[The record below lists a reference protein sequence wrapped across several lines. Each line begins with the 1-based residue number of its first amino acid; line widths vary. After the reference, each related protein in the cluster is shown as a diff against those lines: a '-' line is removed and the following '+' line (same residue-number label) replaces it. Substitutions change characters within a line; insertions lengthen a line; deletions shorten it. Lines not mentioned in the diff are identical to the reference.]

1 MSSFSSF
8 SIPKSFTGLH
18 GHSCFSTYDGL
29 GYPQEHIEFIT
40 SEAQGMDSWALTD
53 HGNGNGL
60 AHAHVG
66 AKQAKKQGKKYR
78 QLNGV
83 EFYFVPDLDEWR
95 VQYEDHKAE
104 VAANK
109 AAKKKVNDDDAQSAE
124 GLIVED
130 EDASKKGRV
139 GKPEWKK
146 YYHVVVIAKNRVG
159 LENLFTLVK
168 KSYKYGFYR
177 FPRIDYKLLKEHGEG
192 LIVST
197 ACVGGRAAGL
207 IFQEFPDK
215 RFHELS
221 PELVTN
227 QTIVNNIMGR
237 LENMT
242 DRFVDAVGRDNF
254 FLELQFNNLTAQHLS
269 NQMLLKLSEKTGI
282 PLVATPDSHFPDPE
296 KWEARELYKKLGWMG
311 ANLSEV
317 TLPTKD
323 ELKCLLYPK
332 NAQQMWDEFGVGW
345 EQYDFYKGK
354 EEIVKDAIERT
365 HDIAWNHCE
374 DVWIDTSVKLPKHVD
389 PENPEK
395 NEFQQLAAI
404 VKNAMIEEGLADKPE
419 YIARVKEELSDI
431 KFLGH
436 SSYFLTMAEIFKVA
450 ENRTL
455 MGPGRGSGAGS
466 LVNYLLGITHIDPI
480 PYDLLWARFLGRHR
494 VSWPDID
501 TDAGDRDELINAAKE
516 LYGDEAVVPVSNFN
530 TLKLKSLVKD
540 IGKFYGVPFM
550 EVNEV
555 TNNIQDEV
563 FAKAHDQNQERGVFV
578 LKHEDSMKYS
588 KKYRDFMEKYPQ
600 VEKHVAVLFQQNK
613 SVGRHAGGVIIGD
626 PKEMSKQMP
635 IISVRGD
642 LQTPWAEGMN
652 FRHLEDNGIL
662 KFDFLGLSLLKN
674 TENCIR
680 RILKKESG
688 TEPTFLEIKKYFDEN
703 LNCRTNEQDDQAVWK
718 HVYHEGRFVGVFQ
731 FTASG
736 ARQFCLQAKP
746 TTLTELAAL
755 TAIYR
760 PGPLKANVHKK
771 YVKARNKVA
780 NGEEIVF
787 DHPSIEKVLK
797 PTFGFIVF
805 QEQFM
810 MLAQEMAGFS
820 PGESDKLRKTLVK
833 ISVDSAGGKVG
844 EREIARNKFVEGA
857 KKLHNIDESISNK
870 LWSEIEAFASY
881 GFNKSHAVAYA
892 IDSYY
897 AAWLHTH
904 HEPLWL
910 ATLLQTNNDNP
921 KKLETTISEIKALG
935 YKFAPADINYSGVE
949 WEFSEDISAFVPPLS
964 SIKGVG
970 KTAMEEIME
979 ARPFSSLSNLL
990 FDNEGKWKHSKM
1002 NKTAFTSLC
1011 KIEAFNSI
1019 DEIKNGTIKNHNQL
1033 LHIIT
1038 DDKNYETL
1046 KKGEFGLTKTQIKRM
1061 IKNNQYPEPILP
1073 ELIDKYK
1080 NERDWSR
1087 AEKITYYADIT
1098 KSVSNDLIFP
1108 EAMIKRIEDKKVQS
1122 VFDIEAGN
1130 SDVGWCCITEVQVKK
1145 TKNNKQFYRLKALDN
1160 RNNSGWIRAWGK
1172 FDKAPEPYT
1181 VWVTEVKN
1189 DKNWGMSTTAWKM
1202 KQVRSF
1208 D

>member
-1 MSSFSSF
+1 MSSFDKF
-8 SIPKSFTGLH
+8 AIPQSFTGLH
-18 GHSCFSTYDGL
+18 GHSNFSVYDGL
-29 GYPQEHIEFIT
+29 GYPQDHIEFVL
-40 SEAQGMDSWALTD
+40 SEKQGMDSWALTD

-66 AKQAKKQGKKYR
+66 AQAAKKRGQKYR

-83 EFYFVPDLDEWR
+83 EFYFVPDLDIWK
-95 VQYEDHKAE
+95 QQHTAHKE
-104 VAANK
+104 EQAANK
-109 AAKKKVNDDDAQSAE
+109 AAKKRVTLSSDDEQGGLVIEDENATKK
-124 GLIVED
+124 GLI
-130 EDASKKGRV
+130 

-146 YYHVVVIAKNRVG
+146 YYHLIVIAKNRKG

-168 KSYKYGFYR
+168 KSYRDGFYR
-177 FPRIDYKLLKEHGEG
+177 FPRIDFKLLKEHGEG
-192 LIVST
+192 LVVST
-197 ACVGGRAAGL
+197 ACVGGFAAGE
-207 IFQEFPDK
+207 IFRQFPDK
-215 RFHELS
+215 SFMELGPDLITEPS
-221 PELVTN
+221 VLAP
-227 QTIVNNIMGR
+227 IMQR

-242 DRFVDAVGRDNF
+242 DRFVDAVGSENF
-254 FLELQFNNLTAQHLS
+254 FLELQFNKLGAQHLS
-269 NQMLLKLSEKTGI
+269 NMCLLELAKKTGT
-282 PLVATPDSHFPDPE
+282 PLIATADSHFPNSDA
-296 KWEARELYKKLGWMG
+296 WEARELYKKLGWMG
-311 ANLSEV
+311 SNLAEE
-317 TLPTKD
+317 TLPTKE

-332 NAQQMWDEFGVGW
+332 NAKQMWDEYGEGHAEF
-345 EQYDFYKGK
+345 DFYKGT
-354 EEIVKDAIERT
+354 ETIVKDAIERT
-365 HDIAWNHCE
+365 HDIAWNLCE

-389 PENPEK
+389 KDHPERD
-395 NEFQQLAAI
+395 EFQQLAAI
-404 VKNAMIEEGLADKPE
+404 VKKAIVAEGMADKPE
-419 YIARVKEELSDI
+419 YVARVKEELSDI

-436 SSYFLTMAEIFKVA
+436 ASYFLTMTEIFKVA

-466 LVNYLLGITHIDPI
+466 LVNYLLGITHVDPI

-516 LYGDEAVVPVSNFN
+516 LYGEEAVVPVSNFN

-550 EVNEV
+550 EVNDV

-578 LKHEDSMKYS
+578 LKHEDSMKHS
-588 KKYRDFMEKYPQ
+588 DKYRTFMEKYPD
-600 VEKHVAVLFQQNK
+600 VEKHVATLFQQNK
-613 SVGRHAGGVIIGD
+613 SIGRHAGGVIIGD

-635 IISVRGD
+635 VIGVRGEM
-642 LQTPWAEGMN
+642 QTPWAEGMN

-680 RILKKESG
+680 RILRKQSG
-688 TEPTFLEIKKYFDEN
+688 EEPTFLDIKAYFDEH
-703 LNCRTNEQDDQAVWK
+703 LNCRTNLQDDQEVWK

-736 ARQFCLQAKP
+736 AQQFCLQAKP
-746 TTLTELAAL
+746 TTLVELAAL

-771 YVKARNKVA
+771 YVKVRNKVA
-780 NGEEIVF
+780 AGEPIVF

-797 PTFGFIVF
+797 DTYGFIVF

-844 EREIARNKFVEGA
+844 EREIARKKFVEGA
-857 KKLHNIDESISNK
+857 RNLHDIDEKISNK

-904 HEPLWL
+904 HEPMWL

-921 KKLETTISEIKALG
+921 AKLEKTIGEIKALG
-935 YKFAPADINYSGVE
+935 YKFAPADINYSGNE
-949 WEFSEDISAFVPPLS
+949 WEYSEEILSFVPPLS
-964 SIKGVG
+964 SVKGVG
-970 KTAMEEIME
+970 KTAMLEIME
-979 ARPFSSLSNLL
+979 ARPFTDLNNLL
-990 FDNEGKWKHSKM
+990 FDLEGKWKHSKM

-1019 DEIKNGTIKNHNQL
+1019 TEMQDGTIKNHNQL

-1046 KKGEFGLTKTQIKRM
+1046 KKGEFGLTKTQLKRLL
-1061 IKNNQYPEPILP
+1061 KNDEFPEPLLP
-1073 ELIDKYK
+1073 ELIEKYK
-1080 NERDWSR
+1080 NVFDWNRS
-1087 AEKITYYADIT
+1087 EKILFFHDIT
-1098 KSVSNDLIFP
+1098 KTVSNALLFP
-1108 EAMIKRIEDKKVQS
+1108 EAMMKRIEDKQVQS
-1122 VFDIEAGN
+1122 IFDIAPGET
-1130 SDVGWCCITEVQVKK
+1130 DVGWCCITEVVERT
-1145 TKNNKQFYRLKALDN
+1145 TKNNKKFFRLKAIDADN
-1160 RNNSGWIRAWGK
+1160 NQSWIRVWGK
-1172 FDKAPEPYT
+1172 FNQAPEPFT
-1181 VWVTEVKN
+1181 IWVSEIKH
-1189 DKNWGMSTTAWKM
+1189 DAAWGMSTTAWKM
-1202 KQVRSF
+1202 KQIRSF
-1208 D
+1208 E